1 MSTPVGRSPIEDST
15 ARCRRGRTG
24 KAEAV
29 PPNRHN
35 RRMERPR
42 EQVLTAAL
50 EMVAEH
56 GLGKLTMASLAA
68 RLGTSGGHLL
78 YYFKT
83 RDGLL
88 LETLRWSEAAYAEQ
102 RAPVVARA
110 SSAPGR
116 ARRTGAAA
124 DAADAVVDFADVYL
138 AIDERDPRWQLWL
151 ELWARAPYHPE
162 LAAAQREID
171 ASWHADLV
179 RLLGD
184 ILPAGSDPDGVS
196 ERLRAM
202 WDGFSVGIVTGGG
215 RRLRTAALGHTRALI

>member
-1 MSTPVGRSPIEDST
+1 MP
-15 ARCRRGRTG
+15 
-24 KAEAV
+24 
-29 PPNRHN
+29 RHN

-102 RAPVVARA
+102 RAPVLA
-110 SSAPGR
+110 SATTGGR
-116 ARRTGAAA
+116 ARP
-124 DAADAVVDFADVYL
+124 DVDVVVDFADVYL
-138 AIDERDPRWQLWL
+138 AIDEKDPRWQLWL

-162 LAAAQREID
+162 LAEAQREID
-171 ASWHADLV
+171 ASWHVDLV
-179 RLLGD
+179 SLLRD
-184 ILPAGSDPDGVS
+184 ALPAHPHPEGLS

-202 WDGFSVGIVTGGG
+202 WDGLSVGIVTGGG
-215 RRLRTAALGHTRALI
+215 RRLRTAALDHTVALLTGN

>member
-1 MSTPVGRSPIEDST
+1 MR
-15 ARCRRGRTG
+15 
-24 KAEAV
+24 V
-29 PPNRHN
+29 PRHN

-102 RAPVVARA
+102 RAPVLENQ
-110 SSAPGR
+110 
-116 ARRTGAAA
+116 RTG
-124 DAADAVVDFADVYL
+124 DRKRPDVDAVVDFADVYL
-138 AIDERDPRWQLWL
+138 AIDEKDPRWQLWL

-162 LAAAQREID
+162 LAEAQREID
-171 ASWHADLV
+171 ASWHVDLV
-179 RLLGD
+179 RLLGEA
-184 ILPAGSDPDGVS
+184 LPAHADPEGLS

-202 WDGFSVGIVTGGG
+202 WDGLSVGIVTGGG
-215 RRLRTAALGHTRALI
+215 RQLRSAALQHTVALLRGN

>member
-1 MSTPVGRSPIEDST
+1 
-15 ARCRRGRTG
+15 
-24 KAEAV
+24 
-29 PPNRHN
+29 
-35 RRMERPR
+35 MERPR

-102 RAPVVARA
+102 RAPVLE
-110 SSAPGR
+110 SATKGDR
-116 ARRTGAAA
+116 ARPV
-124 DAADAVVDFADVYL
+124 DVVVDFADVYL
-138 AIDERDPRWQLWL
+138 AIDEKDPRWQLWL

-162 LAAAQREID
+162 LAEAQREID
-171 ASWHADLV
+171 ASWHVDLV
-179 RLLGD
+179 RLLREA
-184 ILPAGSDPDGVS
+184 LPSHADPEGLS

-202 WDGFSVGIVTGGG
+202 WDGLSVGIVTGGG
-215 RRLRTAALGHTRALI
+215 RDLRSAALGHTVAVLSGP

>member
-1 MSTPVGRSPIEDST
+1 MP
-15 ARCRRGRTG
+15 
-24 KAEAV
+24 
-29 PPNRHN
+29 RHN

-50 EMVAEH
+50 DMVAEH

-68 RLGTSGGHLL
+68 RLETSGGHLL

-88 LETLRWSEAAYAEQ
+88 LETLRWSEAAYATQ
-102 RAPVVARA
+102 RAPVLA
-110 SSAPGR
+110 SAS
-116 ARRTGAAA
+116 AA
-124 DAADAVVDFADVYL
+124 DRPRPDVAAVVDFADVYL
-138 AIDERDPRWQLWL
+138 AIDEKDPRWQLWL

-171 ASWHADLV
+171 ASWHVDLV
-179 RLLGD
+179 TLLRD
-184 ILPAGSDPDGVS
+184 ALPEHGDPDGMS

-202 WDGFSVGIVTGGG
+202 WDGLSVGIVTGGG
-215 RRLRTAALGHTRALI
+215 RRLRSKALDHTLAVLGGSAAPQPR

>member
-1 MSTPVGRSPIEDST
+1 MP
-15 ARCRRGRTG
+15 
-24 KAEAV
+24 
-29 PPNRHN
+29 RHN

-50 EMVAEH
+50 DMVAEH

-88 LETLRWSEAAYAEQ
+88 LETLRWSEAGYADQ
-102 RAPVVARA
+102 RAPVLE
-110 SSAPGR
+110 S
-116 ARRTGAAA
+116 AAA
-124 DAADAVVDFADVYL
+124 GGRQRPDVTAVVDFADVYL
-138 AIDERDPRWQLWL
+138 AIDEKDPRWQLWL

-162 LAAAQREID
+162 LAEAQREID
-171 ASWHADLV
+171 SSWHVDLV
-179 RLLGD
+179 RLLSD
-184 ILPAGSDPDGVS
+184 ALPERTDHEGLS

-202 WDGFSVGIVTGGG
+202 WDGLSVGIVTGGG
-215 RRLRTAALGHTRALI
+215 RRLRSTALDHTVAVLAG

>member
-1 MSTPVGRSPIEDST
+1 M
-15 ARCRRGRTG
+15 
-24 KAEAV
+24 
-29 PPNRHN
+29 PPTRHN
-35 RRMERPR
+35 RRLDRPR

-50 EMVAEH
+50 DMVAES

-68 RLGTSGGHLL
+68 RLDTSGGHLL

-88 LETLRWSEAAYAEQ
+88 LETLRWSEAAYAAQ
-102 RAPVVARA
+102 REPLL
-110 SSAPGR
+110 
-116 ARRTGAAA
+116 AAA
-124 DAADAVVDFADVYL
+124 ANGGSRLAAKAVVEFADVYL
-138 AIDERDPRWQLWL
+138 AIDEKDPRWQLWL

-162 LAAAQREID
+162 LAEAQREID

-179 RLLGD
+179 RLIGD
-184 ILPAGSDPDGVS
+184 ALPAVPDREGLS

-215 RRLRTAALGHTRALI
+215 RKLRTAALEHTRALL

>member
-1 MSTPVGRSPIEDST
+1 MP
-15 ARCRRGRTG
+15 
-24 KAEAV
+24 
-29 PPNRHN
+29 RHN

-50 EMVAEH
+50 DMVAEH

-88 LETLRWSEAAYAEQ
+88 LETLRWSEAAYADQ
-102 RAPVVARA
+102 RAPVLE
-110 SSAPGR
+110 S
-116 ARRTGAAA
+116 AAA
-124 DAADAVVDFADVYL
+124 AGRQRPDVSAVVDFADVYL
-138 AIDERDPRWQLWL
+138 AIDEKDPRWQLWL

-162 LAAAQREID
+162 LAEAQREID
-171 ASWHADLV
+171 SSWHVDLV
-179 RLLGD
+179 RLLSD
-184 ILPAGSDPDGVS
+184 ALPERTDHEGLS

-202 WDGFSVGIVTGGG
+202 WDGLSVGIVTGGG
-215 RRLRTAALGHTRALI
+215 RRLRSTALDHTVAVLAG

>member
-1 MSTPVGRSPIEDST
+1 MR
-15 ARCRRGRTG
+15 
-24 KAEAV
+24 V
-29 PPNRHN
+29 PRHN

-102 RAPVVARA
+102 RAPVLEKATGDRERPDVDVVVA
-110 SSAPGR
+110 
-116 ARRTGAAA
+116 
-124 DAADAVVDFADVYL
+124 FADVYL
-138 AIDERDPRWQLWL
+138 AIDEKDPRWQLWL
-151 ELWARAPYHPE
+151 ELWARAPYHPD
-162 LAAAQREID
+162 LADAQREID
-171 ASWHADLV
+171 ASWHVDLV
-179 RLLGD
+179 RLLREA
-184 ILPAGSDPDGVS
+184 LPAHTDPEGLS

-202 WDGFSVGIVTGGG
+202 WDGLSVGIVTGGG
-215 RRLRTAALGHTRALI
+215 RGLRAAALDHTVAVLTGR

>member
-1 MSTPVGRSPIEDST
+1 VRV
-15 ARCRRGRTG
+15 ARQ
-24 KAEAV
+24 
-29 PPNRHN
+29 N

-42 EQVLTAAL
+42 EQVLTTAL
-50 EMVAEH
+50 DMVAEH

-102 RAPVVARA
+102 RAPVVENASTTARERPDVA
-110 SSAPGR
+110 
-116 ARRTGAAA
+116 
-124 DAADAVVDFADVYL
+124 AVVDFADVYL
-138 AIDERDPRWQLWL
+138 AIDEKDPRWQLWL

-162 LAAAQREID
+162 LAEAQREID
-171 ASWHADLV
+171 ASWHVDLV
-179 RLLGD
+179 SLLRAA
-184 ILPAGSDPDGVS
+184 LPGRQDHEGTS

-202 WDGFSVGIVTGGG
+202 WDGLSVGIVTGGG
-215 RRLRTAALGHTRALI
+215 RQLRSAALDHTVAILAGG

>member
-1 MSTPVGRSPIEDST
+1 
-15 ARCRRGRTG
+15 
-24 KAEAV
+24 
-29 PPNRHN
+29 
-35 RRMERPR
+35 MERPR

-102 RAPVVARA
+102 RAPLL
-110 SSAPGR
+110 
-116 ARRTGAAA
+116 A
-124 DAADAVVDFADVYL
+124 DAAAGDRSRSDVKAVVAFADVYL
-138 AIDERDPRWQLWL
+138 AIDEKDPRWQLWL

-171 ASWHADLV
+171 ASWHTDLV

-184 ILPAGSDPDGVS
+184 ALPEQPDHEGTS

-202 WDGFSVGIVTGGG
+202 WDGLSVGIVTGGG
-215 RRLRTAALGHTRALI
+215 RQLRSAALDHTVSLLGG

>member
-1 MSTPVGRSPIEDST
+1 
-15 ARCRRGRTG
+15 
-24 KAEAV
+24 
-29 PPNRHN
+29 
-35 RRMERPR
+35 
-42 EQVLTAAL
+42 VLTAAL
-50 EMVAEH
+50 EMVAES

-102 RAPVVARA
+102 RAPVLTAA
-110 SSAPGR
+110 AGGGSAK
-116 ARRTGAAA
+116 TGAE
-124 DAADAVVDFADVYL
+124 AVVRFADVYL
-138 AIDERDPRWQLWL
+138 AIDEKDPRWQLWL

-162 LAAAQREID
+162 LAEAQREID

-179 RLLGD
+179 RLIGD
-184 ILPAGSDPDGVS
+184 LLPSTSDREGLS

-215 RRLRTAALGHTRALI
+215 RKLRSAALDHTRALL